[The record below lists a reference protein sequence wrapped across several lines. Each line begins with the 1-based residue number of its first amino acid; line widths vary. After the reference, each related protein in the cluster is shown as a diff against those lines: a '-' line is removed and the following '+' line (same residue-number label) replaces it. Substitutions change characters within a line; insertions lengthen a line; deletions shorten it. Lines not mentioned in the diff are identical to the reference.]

1 MTISDRHLAS
11 KDLVKYLILWGL
23 VILVSKATMGAALIA
38 FFPIML
44 FLLFENKINGMYFC
58 LLTMIAFMIGN
69 PFFFPKTAIGF
80 AALRGTLVLLAGMM
94 SIRVFGRRNSRY
106 VSPLLGIIPYILFM
120 VLPSAKGWAPMVSF
134 LKLILFFFI
143 YMALYTIANEV
154 LSSSRANEQKIR
166 AAVLSMA
173 GVFVVGSVLLK
184 PFPGLSLM
192 SIQGMTP
199 EEAAKLKSLYMGMS
213 NHSQCLGPVV
223 ATIATLVMG
232 DLLFSVK
239 RFNPVHVLILL
250 FAPVLVYWTRSR
262 TAMGTYMIGQ
272 MVLLYF
278 FIKSRGVLQRWKAK
292 VFSKVVPLVILLF
305 AVVMCS
311 SGFQEGIR
319 NFIYKG
325 RVQAGERGGI
335 SDVLSSRQFLVDIAL
350 ANFKKSPLIGN
361 GFQVSEEMAYEKRS
375 RFWDYLSAP
384 IEKGVWIYAV
394 LEEGGVVGFVLFA
407 GFLICAF
414 FKFKARKEYVAASML
429 VVISASNMGE
439 FSFFSMSYSGGLQ
452 WTMVFAAAIMD
463 GKRLKMENQRRQM
476 SARMGMWS

>member
-1 MTISDRHLAS
+1 
-11 KDLVKYLILWGL
+11 
-23 VILVSKATMGAALIA
+23 
-38 FFPIML
+38 
-44 FLLFENKINGMYFC
+44 
-58 LLTMIAFMIGN
+58 
-69 PFFFPKTAIGF
+69 
-80 AALRGTLVLLAGMM
+80 
-94 SIRVFGRRNSRY
+94 
-106 VSPLLGIIPYILFM
+106 
-120 VLPSAKGWAPMVSF
+120 MVSF

-154 LSSSRANEQKIR
+154 LSSPRSDERKIR

-184 PFPGLSLM
+184 PFPELSLM

-199 EEAAKLKSLYMGMS
+199 EEAAQLKSLYMGMA

-223 ATIATLVMG
+223 ASIATLVMG

-239 RFNPVHVLILL
+239 RFNPVYVLLL
-250 FAPVLVYWTRSR
+250 LLAPVLVYWTRSR

-278 FIKSRGVLQRWKAK
+278 FVNSRGVLQRWKAK

-305 AVVMCS
+305 AVLMCS
-311 SGFQEGIR
+311 SGVQGKLHD
-319 NFIYKG
+319 FIFKG
-325 RVQAGERGGI
+325 RVQAGESGGI
-335 SDVLSSRQFLVDIAL
+335 SDVLSSRQGLVDIAL
-350 ANFKKSPLIGN
+350 VNFKKSPLIGN
-361 GFQVSEEMAYEKRS
+361 GFQVSEQMAYEKRS
-375 RFWDYLSAP
+375 RLFDYLSAP

-394 LEEGGVVGFVLFA
+394 LEEGGAVGFALFA

-414 FKFKARKEYVAASML
+414 FKFKVRKAYIAASML
-429 VVISASNMGE
+429 VVMSVSNMGE

-463 GKRLKMENQRRQM
+463 GKRLKTENQIRQM
-476 SARMGMWS
+476 TAMMRVWS